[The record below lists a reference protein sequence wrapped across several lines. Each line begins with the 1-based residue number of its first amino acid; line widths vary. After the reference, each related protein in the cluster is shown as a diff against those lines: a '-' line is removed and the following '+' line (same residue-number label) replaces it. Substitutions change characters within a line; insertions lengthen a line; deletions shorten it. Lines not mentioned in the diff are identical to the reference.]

1 MNLVTLPGQLDHER
15 LHAYQVALELDAVV
29 VEVAR
34 QSGRGN
40 TWLRDQATRASG
52 GVVLQ
57 IAEAVGREGA
67 DRAQRIRIARGS
79 LLETDATL
87 ALFDHRGLCSPE
99 ARAAAYGLTVRLAP
113 MLQAFLRSALR

>member
-1 MNLVTLPGQLDHER
+1 MSLVTLPRQLDHER

-34 QSGRGN
+34 RSGRGN
-40 TWLRDQATRASG
+40 AWLRDQALRASG

-79 LLETDATL
+79 LLESDATL
-87 ALFDHRGLCSPE
+87 TLFANRGLCAPE
-99 ARAAAYGLTVRLAP
+99 ARAQAYALTTRLAP
-113 MLQAFLRSALR
+113 MLHAFLQSALR